1 MLIGEYIHTMD
12 EKKRISLPVKFRKSL
27 GKQVVLT
34 HGLDSCLFLFTIGE
48 WKKIGEKL
56 SSMSFLQSDNR
67 SFNRYIFGSAQIVD
81 VDNAG
86 RILIPDHLKD
96 RAKFDQKVVFIG
108 VSDRV
113 ELWNETAWSDYKGN
127 VESQAD
133 QLAEKLSHIG
143 VL

>member
-1 MLIGEYIHTMD
+1 MLIGEYTHTMD
-12 EKKRISLPVKFRKSL
+12 DKKRISLPVKFRKSL

-34 HGLDSCLFLFTIGE
+34 HGLDSCLFLFTVGE

-56 SSMSFLQSDNR
+56 GAMSFLQADNR
-67 SFNRYIFGSAQIVD
+67 SFNRYIFGGAQILD

-86 RILIPDHLKD
+86 RILIPDNLKD
-96 RAKFDQKVVFIG
+96 KANLDQKVVFIG

-113 ELWNETAWSDYKGN
+113 ELWNETAWGKYKLN
-127 VESQAD
+127 VESNAD
-133 QLAEKLSHIG
+133 QLAEKLSNIG

>member
-12 EKKRISLPVKFRKSL
+12 DKKRVSLPVRFRKSL
-27 GKQVVLT
+27 GKQIVLT

-56 SSMSFLQSDNR
+56 SAMSFLQADNR
-67 SFNRYIFGSAQIVD
+67 SFNRYIFGSAQVID
-81 VDNAG
+81 VDGSG
-86 RILIPDHLKD
+86 RILIPDTLKD
-96 RAKFDQKVVFIG
+96 RAKFDQKVVFVG
-108 VSDRV
+108 VQDRV
-113 ELWNETAWSDYKGN
+113 ELWDESTWNQYKAK
-127 VESQAD
+127 VEGEAD